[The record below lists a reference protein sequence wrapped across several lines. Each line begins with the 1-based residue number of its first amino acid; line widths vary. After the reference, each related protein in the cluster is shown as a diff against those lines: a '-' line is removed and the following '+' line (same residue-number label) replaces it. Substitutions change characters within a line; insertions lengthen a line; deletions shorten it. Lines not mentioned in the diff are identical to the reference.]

1 MRRSAIRN
9 LNLRLARLEAKY
21 LKLKGIKG
29 FFNFIQMKINQVEG
43 DRTSDPTCQRLMTL
57 RGVFS
62 SKVDKE
68 RKTIKFSSRMIA
80 ESIKSVSELLEMYER
95 SLVSVKAQS
104 KMHSQE
110 TGTEQS
116 QTTLVSPLKEAELM
130 YPELIR
136 RPKED
141 FEKVREHLEEA
152 LKILESI
159 V

>member
-1 MRRSAIRN
+1 MKRSDIRN

-21 LKLKGIKG
+21 LRQKGFKG
-29 FFNFIQMKINQVEG
+29 FFNFIQTKINQVEG

-57 RGVFS
+57 RGIFS

-68 RKTIKFSSRMIA
+68 RKTIKFSSRMIT
-80 ESIKSVSELLEMYER
+80 ESIKSVSAAIEMYER

-110 TGTEQS
+110 VETTQS

-130 YPELIR
+130 YPEFIR

-141 FEKVREHLEEA
+141 FEKVREHLEKA
-152 LKILESI
+152 LSVLESI